1 MPTVTTN
8 IGGLNVASSL
18 KQHSAQAANHSR
30 SLASGSRI
38 VSAATDSAAA
48 SISQRLTSIINV
60 SEQAAR
66 NASQGAS
73 LIQTAVGGVQE
84 VYTVAGSYEDPCN
97 NCSI

>member
-1 MPTVTTN
+1 MTTIATN
-8 IGGLNVASSL
+8 IGGLNVSSSL
-18 KQHSAQAANHSR
+18 KKHSQLANNHAR
-30 SLASGSRI
+30 NLASGSRI
-38 VSAATDSAAA
+38 VSASTDAAAA

-66 NASQGAS
+66 NTAQGAS

-84 VYTVAGSYEDPCN
+84 VYTVVDRNEDSCD